1 MNPFARR
8 RAKAGTGLISEAE
21 AKRRA
26 ALELSLALRKAQR
39 QQDEAVDTALT
50 EFANVLGIDVVV
62 SIAPDD

>member
-1 MNPFARR
+1 MNLIARR
-8 RAKAGTGLISEAE
+8 RGKPAANLIDADE

-62 SIAPDD
+62 SIAPD